1 MKELD
6 INKEYNNGGSLY
18 LEDGYLYKV
27 YNEIS
32 YFREE
37 KERNIKFLMN
47 NSIPNTP
54 KIYKMLYKNNE
65 FNGYIN
71 FYVGFFDNRDDNYI
85 INKKYVELPSELNS
99 KIDSVEIFDTKT
111 FIDLIDSNVT
121 LEFGNIKDNK
131 IYMKLDI
138 NDELIKIEYKEM
150 AKYR

>member
-1 MKELD
+1 MLK
-6 INKEYNNGGSLY
+6 INNEEYNILSSEVRWVDATYNKRKGYSILVDIKLNHNG
-18 LEDGYLYKV
+18 
-27 YNEIS
+27 I
-32 YFREE
+32 
-37 KERNIKFLMN
+37 
-47 NSIPNTP
+47 
-54 KIYKMLYKNNE
+54 
-65 FNGYIN
+65 NGYIN
-71 FYVGFFDNRDDNYI
+71 FYVDFFDNRDDNYI

-121 LEFGNIKDNK
+121 LEFGNLKDNK

>member
-1 MKELD
+1 MLK
-6 INKEYNNGGSLY
+6 INNEEYNVLSSEVRWVDATYNKRKGYSILVDIKLNHNG
-18 LEDGYLYKV
+18 
-27 YNEIS
+27 I
-32 YFREE
+32 
-37 KERNIKFLMN
+37 
-47 NSIPNTP
+47 
-54 KIYKMLYKNNE
+54 
-65 FNGYIN
+65 NGYIN
-71 FYVGFFDNRDDNYI
+71 FYVDFFDNRDDSYI

>member
-1 MKELD
+1 ML
-6 INKEYNNGGSLY
+6 
-18 LEDGYLYKV
+18 
-27 YNEIS
+27 
-32 YFREE
+32 
-37 KERNIKFLMN
+37 
-47 NSIPNTP
+47 
-54 KIYKMLYKNNE
+54 KINNE
-65 FNGYIN
+65 KYNILSSEVRWVDATYNKRKGYSILVDIKLNHNGINGYIN
-71 FYVGFFDNRDDNYI
+71 FYVDFFDNRDDNYI

-138 NDELIKIEYKEM
+138 NDELIKIEYKGL

>member
-1 MKELD
+1 MLK
-6 INKEYNNGGSLY
+6 INNEEYNVLSSEVRWVDATYNKRKGYSILVDIKLNHNG
-18 LEDGYLYKV
+18 
-27 YNEIS
+27 I
-32 YFREE
+32 
-37 KERNIKFLMN
+37 
-47 NSIPNTP
+47 
-54 KIYKMLYKNNE
+54 
-65 FNGYIN
+65 NGYIN
-71 FYVGFFDNRDDNYI
+71 FYVDFFDNRDDNYI

-138 NDELIKIEYKEM
+138 NDGLIKIEYKEM

>member
-1 MKELD
+1 MLK
-6 INKEYNNGGSLY
+6 INNEEYNVLSSEVRWVDATYNKRKGYSILVDIKLNHNG
-18 LEDGYLYKV
+18 
-27 YNEIS
+27 I
-32 YFREE
+32 
-37 KERNIKFLMN
+37 I
-47 NSIPNTP
+47 
-54 KIYKMLYKNNE
+54 
-65 FNGYIN
+65 GYIN
-71 FYVGFFDNRDDNYI
+71 FYVDFFDNRDDNYI

>member
-54 KIYKMLYKNNE
+54 KIYKMLYRKPSYTIILYGLRKTPLCGIWQYNE
-65 FNGYIN
+65 K
-71 FYVGFFDNRDDNYI
+71 V
-85 INKKYVELPSELNS
+85 VE
-99 KIDSVEIFDTKT
+99 
-111 FIDLIDSNVT
+111 
-121 LEFGNIKDNK
+121 
-131 IYMKLDI
+131 Y
-138 NDELIKIEYKEM
+138 
-150 AKYR
+150 

>member
-1 MKELD
+1 MLK
-6 INKEYNNGGSLY
+6 INNEEYNVSSSEVRWVDVTYNKRKGYSILVDIKLNHNG
-18 LEDGYLYKV
+18 
-27 YNEIS
+27 I
-32 YFREE
+32 
-37 KERNIKFLMN
+37 
-47 NSIPNTP
+47 
-54 KIYKMLYKNNE
+54 
-65 FNGYIN
+65 NGYIN
-71 FYVGFFDNRDDNYI
+71 FYVDFFDNRDDNYI

-150 AKYR
+150 AEYK

>member
-1 MKELD
+1 MLK
-6 INKEYNNGGSLY
+6 INNE
-18 LEDGYLYKV
+18 EYKV
-27 YNEIS
+27 LSSEVRWVDATYNKRKGYSILVD
-32 YFREE
+32 
-37 KERNIKFLMN
+37 IKLN
-47 NSIPNTP
+47 HNGI
-54 KIYKMLYKNNE
+54 
-65 FNGYIN
+65 NGYIN
-71 FYVGFFDNRDDNYI
+71 FYVDFFDNRDDNYI

-150 AKYR
+150 AEYK